1 MKKILFFISYLVL
14 TNCFAENWLNH
25 SKIKAGSIEAYSL
38 KTDCER
44 ISGESCFDLGNYP
57 SSVFSEFDIEV
68 DDLSKPTYSKNEV
81 QQCSNN
87 EECDQIHLNKICSN
101 ELESSIKN
109 YELLE
114 VYCSRFL
121 GYEKK
126 LEKTIQLDQAKFSA
140 WQSQKANEETARL
153 REDGIQRALKRI
165 NCGERVVALMVLRNS
180 SKTLTTTQIG
190 QVNQTYGM
198 IRTLLGTGSLV
209 TAREQMAQVAVDG
222 VMVTSEDKSELLSET
237 DLCIASN
244 P

>member
-1 MKKILFFISYLVL
+1 MKYFIFIII
-14 TNCFAENWLNH
+14 CFSTIANAENWLNH
-25 SKIKAGSIEAYSL
+25 SKIKSGSVEAYSL
-38 KTDCER
+38 KSDCER
-44 ISGESCFDLGNYP
+44 ISGEKCFDIANYP
-57 SSVFSEFDIEV
+57 STVFSEFDVEV
-68 DDLSKPTYSKNEV
+68 DDTSKPLYSKSEI
-81 QQCSNN
+81 QSCASIG
-87 EECDQIHLNKICSN
+87 ECDQIHSSKTCSN

-126 LEKTIQLDQAKFSA
+126 LEKTIQLDQAKLSA
-140 WQSQKANEETARL
+140 WQSQKAIEETARL

-180 SKTLTTTQIG
+180 SKTLTTAQIG

-222 VMVTSEDKSELLSET
+222 VMVTNEDKSELLSET
-237 DLCIASN
+237 DLCIANN